1 VADLAQRTYR
11 LLRPLLFRLD
21 PESAHACT
29 LALLN
34 AAYRLQLLQTPPARA
49 GTPLRIL
56 GLEFPNRIGIAAG
69 FDKNGTCID
78 ALGALGFGF
87 IEVGTVTPLAQPGN
101 ARPRIFRIVAAQAI
115 INSMGFPNGGVINLC
130 ARLRARRFHGVCGV
144 NIGKNAVTPL
154 ERAEEDYRACLRAV
168 YPLADY
174 VTVNI
179 SSPNTA
185 GLRQLQQGER
195 LGSLLESLRATR
207 TELAAEQGRHVPLLV
222 KLSPDLTDA
231 QLAETAA
238 VIAAQGID
246 GVIATNT
253 TLARPAVA
261 GLPAADRPGGL
272 SGPPLHELATATV
285 RKLRAL
291 LGARMPI
298 IGVGGIDSPR
308 AARDMF
314 AAGAD
319 LVQLYSG
326 LIYHGP
332 GLVSE
337 LCLAQSTV
345 G

>member
-1 VADLAQRTYR
+1 MAERIERVYR

-21 PESAHACT
+21 AERAHGCT

-34 AAYRLQLLQTPPARA
+34 AAYRLQLLQTPAAPVRA
-49 GTPLRIL
+49 PVRVL
-56 GLEFPNRIGIAAG
+56 GLEFPNRVGIAAG

-115 INSMGFPNGGVINLC
+115 INSMGFPNGGVVDLC
-130 ARLRARRFHGVCGV
+130 ARLRARRFRGVCGV
-144 NIGKNAVTPL
+144 NIGKNAATPL
-154 ERAEEDYRACLRAV
+154 ERAEEDYRTCLRAV

-174 VTVNI
+174 VAVNV

-195 LGSLLESLRATR
+195 LASLLASLRATR
-207 TELAAEQGRHVPLLV
+207 TQLAAEHGRQVPLLV

-231 QLAETAA
+231 ELADTAA
-238 VIAAQGID
+238 VIVSQGID

-253 TLARPAVA
+253 TLARPSVA
-261 GLPAADRPGGL
+261 GLPGADKPGGL
-272 SGPPLHELATATV
+272 SGPPLRELATAMV
-285 RKLRAL
+285 SKLRAL
-291 LGARMPI
+291 LGARVPI
-298 IGVGGIDSPR
+298 IGLGGIDSPR
-308 AARDMF
+308 AARAMF

-326 LIYHGP
+326 LVYHGP

-337 LCLAQSTV
+337 LGQL
-345 G
+345 